1 MINRR
6 HIRIKVMQ
14 SFYALLQSK
23 SDDLVREEKFLYFSI
38 DRLYDLFVLQISIL
52 SEVQKLAQKR
62 LAISKKGRVTVIENK
77 QGLENLS
84 NNTFLNLIDESVSL
98 KEYITYKNLDNWK
111 DATEYLQI
119 ILDEIKGSELFTSY
133 DKIKQPSY
141 TDDKEFVIAV
151 FKEIVAPNEK
161 LFDYYEDQYIGWV
174 DDIPFVNTLVLKQ
187 FAKTNENGIIILG
200 DLYKDDDDRSFVKE
214 LFTKVALHHTEFDSD
229 IDEKTPNWEYDRI
242 AEMDLI
248 LIKMAMTEF
257 LYFPSIPTKVT
268 INEYLEIAKDY
279 SSEKSSFFI
288 NGVLDKLEKE
298 YKSSGKIQKIGRG
311 LI

>member
-6 HIRIKVMQ
+6 HIRVKVMQ

-23 SDDLVREEKFLYFSI
+23 SDNLVREEKFLYFSI
-38 DRLYDLFVLQISIL
+38 EKLYDLYVLQLSIL
-52 SEVQKLAQKR
+52 AEVQKLAKKR
-62 LAISKKGRVTVIENK
+62 LAISKKGRVSTIENI
-77 QGLENLS
+77 QGFENLS
-84 NNTFLNLIDESVSL
+84 NNAFLNLIDQSVSL

-119 ILDEIKGSELFTSY
+119 ILDEIKKSDLFLDYT
-133 DKIKQPSY
+133 KIQNPSFK
-141 TDDKEFVIAV
+141 DDKEFIIAV

-161 LFDYYEDQYIGWV
+161 LSDYYEDQYIGWV

-187 FAKTNENGIIILG
+187 FVKTKENSFIILD
-200 DLYKDDDDRSFVKE
+200 DLYKDDDDRAFVKE

-257 LYFPSIPTKVT
+257 LYFPSIPTKVS

-288 NGVLDKLEKE
+288 NGVLDKIEKE
-298 YKSSGKIQKIGRG
+298 YKASGKIQKIGRG

>member
-6 HIRIKVMQ
+6 HIRVKVMQ

-23 SDDLVREEKFLYFSI
+23 SDNLVREEKFLYFSI
-38 DRLYDLFVLQISIL
+38 DKLYDLYVLQLSIL
-52 SEVQKLAQKR
+52 AEVQKLAKKR
-62 LAISKKGRVTVIENK
+62 LAISKKGRVSTIENI
-77 QGLENLS
+77 QGFENLS
-84 NNTFLNLIDESVSL
+84 NNAFLNLIDESVSL
-98 KEYITYKNLDNWK
+98 KEYIAYKNLDNWK

-119 ILDEIKGSELFTSY
+119 ILDEIKKNDLFIAYT
-133 DKIKQPSY
+133 KINDPSFK
-141 TDDKEFVIAV
+141 DDKEFIIAV

-161 LFDYYEDQYIGWV
+161 LSDYYEDQYIGWV

-187 FAKTNENGIIILG
+187 ILKVKENGLVILD
-200 DLYKDDDDRSFVKE
+200 DLYKDGDDRSFVKE
-214 LFTKVALHHTEFDSD
+214 LFTKVALHHTEFDD
-229 IDEKTPNWEYDRI
+229 NIDEKTPNWEYDRI
-242 AEMDLI
+242 AELDLI

-288 NGVLDKLEKE
+288 NGVLDKIEKE
-298 YKSSGKIQKIGRG
+298 YKSVGKIQKIGRG

>member
-23 SDDLVREEKFLYFSI
+23 SDNLPREEKFLYFSI
-38 DRLYDLFVLQISIL
+38 DKLFTLYVLQLSIL
-52 SEVQKLAQKR
+52 VDVQKLAKKR
-62 LAISKKGRVTVIENK
+62 LEISKKGRVSTLDNIQGFENFTQNK
-77 QGLENLS
+77 L
-84 NNTFLNLIDESVSL
+84 LNLIDESVSL
-98 KEYITYKNLDNWK
+98 KEIITNKNINNWK

-119 ILDEIKGSELFTSY
+119 ILDKIKESELFISY
-133 DKIKQPSY
+133 SNNNNPSFK
-141 TDDKEFVIAV
+141 DDKQFIINV
-151 FKEIVAPNEK
+151 FKEIVAPCDK
-161 LFDYYEDQYIGWV
+161 LNDYYEDQYIGWV
-174 DDIPFVNTLVLKQ
+174 DDLPFVNTLIVKQLTKLK
-187 FAKTNENGIIILG
+187 ENQLLIIE
-200 DLYKDDDDRSFVKE
+200 DLYKDEDDKQFVKE
-214 LFTKVALHHTEFDSD
+214 LFTKVALRHTEFDED

-257 LYFPSIPTKVT
+257 IYFPSIPTKVS

-288 NGVLDKLEKE
+288 NGVLDRIEKE
-298 YKSSGKIQKIGRG
+298 YKEKGKIQKIGRG